1 MYIVKNSPVTSQANA
16 SKSATEPLNQSFIL
30 VTTTNPTG
38 EPVSTSNA
46 KPFTNIITTGP
57 ANAPPLKYIL
67 IPSQKT
73 VQNPNTGQP
82 ANISLNTGVK
92 TITFNP
98 MPSGAS
104 NVNLPAG
111 TNLVP
116 LNSRSMIKPMGK
128 PTPMAKITA
137 PITSPSKINF
147 IVPTTQFAPTVQPPF
162 AITNL
167 PNKVP
172 VSEKPTISS
181 TNSEQTT
188 PTIESKSPKNLEV
201 NNNQVSNNATSKSDS
216 GQMKTLITYSKR
228 SPTLLIETPPLARTQ
243 EQLIS
248 GSEKNNSVL
257 DPACNLS
264 GKSAIKKPMQFSN
277 VPSVNAA
284 TPNTPNRRR
293 KADLSDTNKGSILAM
308 KKSKDDNQTNSD
320 QRTVEENR
328 STDGVAKVRKV
339 IASRNIQT
347 SDKAIINTAA
357 HELKKLLARREL
369 LLKQLSS
376 NCISLGKVEYKLTIA
391 GSPINIQEMYSR
403 IASFQKQFEED
414 LKRLDWAVSAMH
426 KLYSELAPKDEMRST
441 EEILKDLMEPAEGVP
456 EDPRSKYD
464 RFRASPTKS
473 INRSRPRVKT
483 PRKPLKKYY
492 YEGEEGCPESSFE
505 DRVIP
510 DKDPNDGKFHCEL
523 CSKVFLKQ
531 ISLAK
536 HLEFDHPV
544 SLGLEKKLGVSR
556 SRSPKRAH
564 CCTDCDKSFHSNI
577 MLLIHRSNEHDANDS
592 YELSRES
599 RTYSRRSLSDYKSK
613 LNDEQETKVTNEQSN
628 KANRYG
634 RAKRRTL
641 MNDNKKPAKYEDD
654 IFLPSSMMDHSNSS
668 SVRSFWRDA
677 DLFDPDIP
685 IECSA
690 DNPIILLK
698 PLSKE
703 IIDAYV
709 KR

>member
-1 MYIVKNSPVTSQANA
+1 MYIVKNSPVTSQANP
-16 SKSATEPLNQSFIL
+16 SKPGTEPLNQSFIL
-30 VTTTNPTG
+30 LTTTNPTVD
-38 EPVSTSNA
+38 PVSTSA
-46 KPFTNIITTGP
+46 TKPFTNIITTGP
-57 ANAPPLKYIL
+57 PNANAPPLKYIL

-73 VQNPNTGQP
+73 VQNPNTGQQ
-82 ANISLNTGVK
+82 ANLSLNTGVK
-92 TITFNP
+92 TITFNT
-98 MPSGAS
+98 MPSGAP

-128 PTPMAKITA
+128 PAPTKVTA
-137 PITSPSKINF
+137 PITSPNKINF
-147 IVPTTQFAPTVQPPF
+147 IVPPTQFAPTVQTPF
-162 AITNL
+162 AITNA

-172 VSEKPTISS
+172 VVENPTISS
-181 TNSEQTT
+181 TNAEQTT
-188 PTIESKSPKNLEV
+188 PTIESKSPKNLQV
-201 NNNQVSNNATSKSDS
+201 INNQVSNNPTSKSDT

-228 SPTLLIETPPLARTQ
+228 SPTLLIDSTQ
-243 EQLIS
+243 QQLIS
-248 GSEKNNSVL
+248 GSEKNDSVSH
-257 DPACNLS
+257 PASNLS
-264 GKSAIKKPMQFSN
+264 GKSANKKPMQFSN
-277 VPSVNAA
+277 VPSVNAT
-284 TPNTPNRRR
+284 TPTTPTRRR
-293 KADLSDTNKGSILAM
+293 KADLSEKGSILAV

-320 QRTVEENR
+320 QCTIEENK
-328 STDGVAKVRKV
+328 STDGVTKVRKV

-376 NCISLGKVEYKLTIA
+376 SCISLGKVEYKLTIA

-473 INRSRPRVKT
+473 ISRSRPRVKT

-599 RTYSRRSLSDYKSK
+599 RTYSRRTLSDYKSK
-613 LNDEQETKVTNEQSN
+613 LNDEQETKVTNETSN

-641 MNDNKKPAKYEDD
+641 MNDNKKPEKCDDD